1 MSAIPASRGAALG
14 QTEGS
19 TLLVGAHGDNSIAQ
33 HGLLSRSL
41 DDDANV
47 RVVTRP
53 GVRLVVFLS
62 RGETVTQGPD
72 RKLQPGIGGAVGK
85 AKSHVAAVLAFA
97 AVTFGSA
104 DLEKERLFDAR
115 AGGRRGASRCTGG
128 DGRRGI
134 GPRAGNHQA
143 RQAKR
148 QKHSFSQG
156 ISPIKVGDS
165 KGRAIV
171 HRGCKGRAP
180 AKLLSR
186 LSSLTDLPYNGEE
199 N

>member
-1 MSAIPASRGAALG
+1 MSAIPASRGALLG
-14 QTEGS
+14 QTKGS
-19 TLLVGAHGDNSIAQ
+19 TLLVGVHGDNSIAQ
-33 HGLLSRSL
+33 HRLLPRSL
-41 DDDANV
+41 DDDSNV

-72 RKLQPGIGGAVGK
+72 RKLQSGIRGAIRK

-115 AGGRRGASRCTGG
+115 AGGRRGGSRCTGG
-128 DGRRGI
+128 AGRRRI
-134 GPRAGNHQA
+134 GAATGNNNG

-148 QKHSFSQG
+148 QKQSSSQDIPQSG
-156 ISPIKVGDS
+156 GNG
-165 KGRAIV
+165 KGTAIV
-171 HRGCKGRAP
+171 HRSGKGRTRRQ
-180 AKLLSR
+180 LSFFP
-186 LSSLTDLPYNGEE
+186 DCLPCRTAL
-199 N
+199 